1 MGDGFSGIDPAAMD
15 DFERG
20 LGRAEDALGRGEPRV
35 RAALEKLDLDTS
47 ALGALREARSWI
59 GSSRPDLRRRSEAI
73 RSERTEWGSSGL
85 PGGLAAFDE
94 SRYGKASR
102 DPDVY
107 AATVKLA
114 EAAEKGEI
122 DTKTVAELEKRTGD
136 STFTTALLT
145 SLGATTFRSLL
156 MGTAKGSEKQAK
168 RLETALGKAMGTAS
182 PRLGKSWIDELTA
195 PLSSSPAGQQGQ
207 HWKYEAITRALRHGT
222 FSTAFLVTL
231 ARKIDAWDRTSDSMG
246 TYSKVMV
253 PLMETLARHPEAAQD
268 FFAGDP
274 TAMKHHL
281 TNPSKMSDDG
291 VALGKALE
299 AAMLRF
305 RDHSGT
311 PDKPSRGY
319 WSAMLASQFI
329 HIEAERIKNGH
340 PPDSAVKPTFTGLVL
355 SEYIRDVNRS
365 AQTVAQSSVPA
376 VQGADNPSAPGQD
389 PWGAQFNREEL
400 RRVMKEAF
408 KDSEAF
414 ALVTSAQTAFSG
426 WLLDHAAAEMAVGR
440 GDGALLTNA
449 RRIGAGF
456 GLITDTAELLN
467 IEEGKELDEAQK
479 RNMKVLLAAVNT
491 GLAFPQTGAW
501 PILSGVT
508 GSWTGLLEDIVKGD
522 AESNAREAA
531 NTTVDRTRNL
541 VHDLTAQAML
551 KHGLFGPAEPAAS
564 THPWASLEDM
574 RKGDDP
580 RRNPNNFLKDDGRA
594 LMSREEMIDETAAND
609 IDKDRRFEA
618 YQRWL
623 YEGPSGRPWRE
634 VEDRLDQGFSNGFTQ
649 YGS

>member
-1 MGDGFSGIDPAAMD
+1 MD

-20 LGRAEDALGRGEPRV
+20 LGRAEDAIGRGEPRV

-122 DTKTVAELEKRTGD
+122 DARTVAELEKRTGD
-136 STFTTALLT
+136 ATFTTALLT
-145 SLGATTFRSLL
+145 TLGATTFRSLL
-156 MGTAKGSEKQAK
+156 MGTAMGSEKQAK

-207 HWKYEAITRALRHGT
+207 HWKYEAITRALKHGT

-253 PLMETLARHPEAAQD
+253 PLMETLSRHPEAAQD

-274 TAMKHHL
+274 TAMKHYL

-299 AAMLRF
+299 AAMLHF

-355 SEYIRDVNRS
+355 SEYIRDINHVAEGGRDRVVPGVRS
-365 AQTVAQSSVPA
+365 A
-376 VQGADNPSAPGQD
+376 DNANLPGQD
-389 PWGAQFNREEL
+389 PWGAQFNLEEL
-400 RRVMKEAF
+400 RGVMKETFRDSKAF
-408 KDSEAF
+408 S
-414 ALVTSAQTAFSG
+414 LVAAAQTAFTG
-426 WLLDHAAAEMAVGR
+426 RLLDYGAAEMAAGR
-440 GDGALLTNA
+440 GDDTLKANA
-449 RRIGAGF
+449 TRIGAGF
-456 GLITDTAELLN
+456 GLIIDTSGLSK
-467 IEEGKELDEAQK
+467 IEEGKKLDEAQQQ
-479 RNMKVLLAAVNT
+479 NMKVFLAMVNT
-491 GLAFPQTGAW
+491 GLAIPQAGAW
-501 PILSGVT
+501 PIASGVV
-508 GSWTGLLEDIVKGD
+508 GAWTGLAENLGKGD
-522 AESNAREAA
+522 AEGTARETANAA
-531 NTTVDRTRNL
+531 VDETRRL

-551 KHGLFGPAEPAAS
+551 RHGLFGSAEPAAT
-564 THPWASLEDM
+564 THPWASLEDL
-574 RKGDDP
+574 KPGDDP
-580 RRNPNNFLKDDGRA
+580 RDNPNNFLKDGRT
-594 LMSREEMIDETAAND
+594 LMTRDEMIDEKASNE
-609 IDKDRRFEA
+609 IDKDRKFEA

-623 YEGPSGRPWRE
+623 SGPAGQRWRDVQE
-634 VEDRLDQGFSNGFTQ
+634 TLDQSFSAGFSQ
-649 YGS
+649 Y